1 MSKVVRV
8 SDDEYKIIVGRNGT
22 ITLDSTNGTLDG
34 SGRVVITGDLEVKG
48 DTTTV
53 KSTISTFSDNIIRL
67 SEDDTPG
74 RLGLPASLDRPY
86 SSGIEID
93 RGDYPPSRWVY
104 DDSISW
110 TLGGTNGIGTWTAT
124 TGYIGTE
131 QVLPL
136 ATPGIVAGGNF
147 YVSVGSGVIT
157 VTGSTNYEE
166 KVFRYENGAITPDP
180 ITAILTID
188 DDNIPNTKA
197 VKDYVDYS
205 INFVEIDRIQEDD
218 TQIQVIDQ
226 NHTIISVVETGSRTV
241 IATPN
246 SHGYSAGDTITIE
259 GVDAGGDALIEA
271 LNGTHTVTDI
281 PSKTLI
287 EVNLSSTGG
296 NKAAYVANSG
306 KTVGVEST
314 IEVQVEGTVTGNF
327 YDNRIE
333 FQGIELKNGQI
344 STVNSNEDLV
354 LSAPGTGAVKI
365 KDMLEITKTPGDDD
379 GAVDPS
385 APTQGVRIYSKTPD
399 EGKTGIYF
407 VNENNNT
414 DELISKNRSLLLSI
428 IF

>member
-1 MSKVVRV
+1 MSKVIRV
-8 SDDEYKIIVGRNGT
+8 TDNEYKIIVGQGGT
-22 ITLDSTNGTLDG
+22 ITFDSTNGTLDG

-48 DTTTV
+48 DTTTIS
-53 KSTISTFSDNIIRL
+53 STISTFSDNIIRL

-110 TLGGTNGIGTWTAT
+110 TLGGTSGIGTWTAT
-124 TGYIGTE
+124 TGYVGTE

-136 ATPGIVAGGNF
+136 ATPGIVAGGDL
-147 YVSVGSGVIT
+147 YVSVGNGVIT

-166 KVFRYENGAITPDP
+166 KVYRYENGAITPDP
-180 ITAILTID
+180 ITSVIVLD
-188 DDNIPNTKA
+188 DDHIPNAKA

-205 INFVEIDRIQEDD
+205 INFVEIDRIQEDNSKIEVKD
-218 TQIQVIDQ
+218 K
-226 NHTIISVVETGSRTV
+226 NHIISSIIETGSTTT

-246 SHGYSAGDTITIE
+246 SHGYTAGDTITIE
-259 GVDAGGDALIEA
+259 GIDAGGDSFIEA
-271 LNGTHTVTDI
+271 LNGTYTVVDT

-287 EVNLSSTGG
+287 EVNLSTTGG
-296 NKAAYVANSG
+296 NKASYVANSG
-306 KTVGVEST
+306 RTVGNEST
-314 IEVQVEGTVTGNF
+314 IEVQVEGTVTSNF
-327 YDNRIE
+327 YDNRV
-333 FQGIELKNGQI
+333 ELQNIQFRDNEI
-344 STVNSNEDLV
+344 STINSNDNLV
-354 LSAPGTGAVKI
+354 LAAPGTGAVRI
-365 KDMLEITKTPGDDD
+365 KDMLELTKTPGDDD

-385 APTQGVRIYSKTPD
+385 KPDKGVRLYSKAPN

-407 VNENNNT
+407 VNEDDNT